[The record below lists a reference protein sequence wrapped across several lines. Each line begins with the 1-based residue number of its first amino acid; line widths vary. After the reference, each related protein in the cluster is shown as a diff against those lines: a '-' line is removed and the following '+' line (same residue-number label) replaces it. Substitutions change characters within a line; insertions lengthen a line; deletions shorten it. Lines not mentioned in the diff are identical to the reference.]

1 MTSALIFVVL
11 RAQMIVPKAGK
22 ADIWRLAIIY
32 QYGGIYA
39 DSDVKATYA
48 FRDFVWPNASVVS
61 GLGSKRDFH
70 QWCVCTNTNT
80 GAHGVEQADISC
92 GAVKHR
98 QVVNR

>member
-1 MTSALIFVVL
+1 MSLLHV
-11 RAQMIVPKAGK
+11 QMIVPKAGK

-48 FRDFVWPNASVVS
+48 FRDFVWANASVTT

-70 QWCVCTNTNT
+70 QWCVFATK
-80 GAHGVEQADISC
+80 GAAGVETADIACNSVQ
-92 GAVKHR
+92 A
-98 QVVNR
+98 